1 MRIRIDP
8 ADFRLR
14 PGARPRLRSRPTLIE
29 PCYRSKEDYRQRLKT
44 RIAEL
49 AELQARL
56 QAEARSSLLLV
67 LQGQDAS
74 GKDSAIKHVL
84 SGLNP
89 QSCRVASFKPPTRD
103 ELQHDFLWRAVY
115 ALPKRGQIGIF
126 NRSHYEEVLVVRV
139 HPEILK
145 AERLPVS
152 SLRNLWSGR
161 FRSIVE
167 WERHL
172 VRNGTRIVKVFL
184 HISKD
189 LQRRRFLR
197 RIENPAKN
205 WKMDPA
211 DLRERRWW
219 DAYERAYED
228 CLAATGIREAP
239 WHIVPADDKHTV
251 RLILA
256 QILLEELRG
265 LRLRP
270 PRPDRAQRRELQAVR
285 RKLSRAA

>member
-1 MRIRIDP
+1 MKERIDP
-8 ADFRLR
+8 AKFRLR
-14 PGARPRLRSRPTLIE
+14 PGRKVQLARCRTKIRPF
-29 PCYRSKEDYRQRLKT
+29 YRSEEDYAQRLKENV
-44 RIAEL
+44 AEL

-56 QAEARSSLLLV
+56 QADGRSSLLLI

-89 QSCRVASFKPPTRD
+89 ETCRVASFKTPTRE
-103 ELQHDFLWRAVY
+103 ELEHDFLWRVNR
-115 ALPKRGQIGIF
+115 ALPGRGQIGIF

-145 AERLPVS
+145 AQKLPVAS
-152 SLRNLWSGR
+152 IRDLWTGR

-172 VRNGTRIVKVFL
+172 ARNGTRIVKVFL
-184 HISKD
+184 HVSKER
-189 LQRRRFLR
+189 QRERFLK

-211 DLRERRWW
+211 DLRERQWW
-219 DAYERAYED
+219 SAYVRAYEE
-228 CLAATGIREAP
+228 CLPATSFREAP
-239 WHIVPADDKHTV
+239 WHIVPADDKRNA

-256 QILLEELRG
+256 ELLLEALRG
-265 LRLRP
+265 FKLRP
-270 PRPDRAQRRELQAVR
+270 PRPSPDWRRKLQTVR
-285 RKLSRAA
+285 RKLKRGA

>member
-1 MRIRIDP
+1 MKERIAP

-14 PGARPRLRSRPTLIE
+14 PRSRPRLRSRPTRIK
-29 PCYRSKEDYRQRLKT
+29 PCYRSKADYEQGLKQ

-56 QAEARSSLLLV
+56 LAAGRHSLLLV

-89 QSCRVASFKPPTRD
+89 QNCRVVSFKPPTRK
-103 ELQHDFLWRAVY
+103 ELQHDFLSRAEY
-115 ALPKRGQIGIF
+115 ALPERGQIGVF

-145 AERLPVS
+145 AENLPVS

-167 WERHL
+167 WEKHL

-184 HISKD
+184 HLSREC
-189 LQRRRFLR
+189 QRRRFLQ
-197 RIENPAKN
+197 RIKNPAKN

-228 CLAATGIREAP
+228 CLAATGCREAP
-239 WHIVPADDKHTV
+239 WHIVPADDKRNV

-256 QILLEELRG
+256 EVLLEALRALK
-265 LRLRP
+265 LRTP
-270 PRPDRAQRRELQAVR
+270 QPDARRRRELQAVR
-285 RKLSRAA
+285 RKLSRGA

>member
-1 MRIRIDP
+1 MTRIRP

-14 PGARPRLRSRPTLIE
+14 PGARPRLRRRPTRIP
-29 PCYRSKEDYRQRLKT
+29 PCYRSKADYERRLKQG
-44 RIAEL
+44 IAEL

-56 QAEARSSLLLV
+56 QADARSSLLLV

-89 QSCRVASFKPPTRD
+89 QACRVASFKPPTRE
-103 ELQHDFLWRAVY
+103 ELQHDFLWRAES
-115 ALPKRGQIGIF
+115 ALPARGQLGIF

-145 AERLPVS
+145 AENLPVS
-152 SLRNLWSGR
+152 SRRHLWSGR
-161 FRSIVE
+161 FRSIVD

-172 VRNGTRIVKVFL
+172 TRNGTRLVKVFL
-184 HISKD
+184 HLSKD
-189 LQRRRFLR
+189 RQRRRFLK
-197 RIENPAKN
+197 RIDDPAKN

-239 WHIVPADDKHTV
+239 WHVVPADDKRNV

-256 QILLEELRG
+256 EILLEALRG
-265 LRLRP
+265 LKLRS
-270 PRPDRAQRRELQAVR
+270 PRPSARRRRELQAVR
-285 RKLSRAA
+285 RKLRRGA